1 MCINVTRHM
10 LDNPSD
16 IASLIV
22 VIIGSI
28 AVISSYIIVFGNEED
43 GYTTSRFWVGIPAST
58 ATSIIPL
65 QLIAA
70 IGFFMFTVYALGIV
84 APSPTVGILS
94 YQNGYV
100 TTVLYAMFFI
110 ASTIWP
116 FATLSYL
123 NEKKA
128 TSPSA
133 VHLLGVVCPLLIAAI
148 SSILF
153 TAGAF
158 EADMHPV
165 AVVGILLFSNV
176 VVLADGVGWNAK
188 LIWSHAHASD
198 EFINATNI
206 AL

>member
-1 MCINVTRHM
+1 M
-10 LDNPSD
+10 LDKPSD

-22 VIIGSI
+22 VVAGSI
-28 AVISSYIIVFGNEED
+28 AVISSYISVFGNEED
-43 GYTTSRFWVGIPAST
+43 SYTTSRFWLGIPAST

-70 IGFFMFTVYALGIV
+70 LGFFMFTGYALGLV

-94 YQNGYV
+94 YHNGYV

-110 ASTIWP
+110 ASAVWP
-116 FATLSYL
+116 FTTLSYL
-123 NEKKA
+123 NEKKT
-128 TSPSA
+128 TSPSF
-133 VHLLGVVCPLLIAAI
+133 VHLFGVVCPLLVAAI
-148 SSILF
+148 SSIVF

-176 VVLADGVGWNAK
+176 VVVADGIGWNAK
-188 LIWSHAHASD
+188 LIWSHAHVTEVFLNTTTLS
-198 EFINATNI
+198 
-206 AL
+206 L

>member
-1 MCINVTRHM
+1 M
-10 LDNPSD
+10 LDKPSD

-22 VIIGSI
+22 VVVGSI

-43 GYTTSRFWVGIPAST
+43 SYTTSRFWVGIPAPT

-70 IGFFMFTVYALGIV
+70 IGFFMFTVYALGLV
-84 APSPTVGILS
+84 APSPTIGILS
-94 YQNGYV
+94 YHNGYV

-110 ASTIWP
+110 ASTVWP

-123 NEKKA
+123 NEQKTA
-128 TSPSA
+128 SPSVVYLFGA
-133 VHLLGVVCPLLIAAI
+133 VCPLLIAAI

-188 LIWSHAHASD
+188 LIWSHAHTP
-198 EFINATNI
+198 EGFLNTTNI